1 MLALSSTLKQTPYQA
16 LSSPLMVQTEVK
28 RSKFLAYISPTQ
40 GAVQAKA
47 FINKI
52 KRLHPDASHNCWA
65 YVASRP
71 ENTVDIGY
79 SDDGEPSGCAGRPM
93 LNVLQGSGIGE
104 ITVVVSRYFGG
115 TKLGTGGMARAYA
128 GAVSA
133 VLAQAVTVEKAVLT
147 ELSFS
152 CDYAWSNLVEQLITK
167 YKAGLIQANYQAT
180 IDYHIEIDIRQ
191 AESFV
196 EQLKQSSNGQICVVK
211 SQP

>member
-1 MLALSSTLKQTPYQA
+1 MLVSSKPLNQTPYQV
-16 LSSPLMVQTEVK
+16 LSAPLMVQTEVK
-28 RSKFLAYISPTQ
+28 RSKFLAYIAPTQ
-40 GAVQAKA
+40 GAEQAKA
-47 FINKI
+47 FVNQIRAI
-52 KRLHPDASHNCWA
+52 HPDASHNCWA

-71 ENTVDIGY
+71 ENSVEIGY

-133 VLAQAVTVEKAVLT
+133 VLAQAVTSEKAVLI

-152 CDYAWSNLVEQLITK
+152 CDYGWSNLVEQLMSQYEAI
-167 YKAGLIQANYQAT
+167 LIKANYQAA
-180 IDYHIEIDIRQ
+180 IDYHIAVDIRQ
-191 AESFV
+191 HQQFID
-196 EQLKQSSNGQICVVK
+196 QLKQSSNGQINIAK
-211 SQP
+211 P